1 MAETSSPEP
10 LLRKIEQLETE
21 RLDLINR
28 QDELERERAR
38 ALAMENVTE
47 QDVLDLLDGLGDI
60 LKELSREK
68 LKELLRGMLEKVTL
82 DPVTFAGHN
91 HYRIPLDS
99 GELVAS
105 PRGFEPRLSP

>member
-1 MAETSSPEP
+1 M
-10 LLRKIEQLETE
+10 LRKIEQLEAGQQE
-21 RLDLINR
+21 LVSRR
-28 QDELERERAR
+28 GELERELARVSTMEKVTDQDIR
-38 ALAMENVTE
+38 AL
-47 QDVLDLLDGLGDI
+47 LDEIEGMM
-60 LKELSREK
+60 LKELSRDR